1 MQIDLNRNER
11 LLLLD
16 ALRQKAY
23 KEKISLPQ
31 TKYAI
36 RQIYRA
42 LIEKLEEDEILS
54 RKVRETM
61 PEKKIIIQRKNN

>member
-1 MQIDLNRNER
+1 MQIDLSSPER

-16 ALRQKAY
+16 ALRQKPY
-23 KEKISLPQ
+23 KEKMRLPK

-36 RQIYRA
+36 RQTYRA

-61 PEKKIIIQRKNN
+61 PEKKIIIPGKDN

>member
-1 MQIDLNRNER
+1 MNINLDRNER
-11 LLLLD
+11 MLLLD

-36 RQIYRA
+36 RQTYRA
-42 LIEKLEEDEILS
+42 LIEKLEEDEITS

-61 PEKKIIIQRKNN
+61 PEKKIIIPGKDN

>member
-1 MQIDLNRNER
+1 MNINLDRNER
-11 LLLLD
+11 MLLLD

-36 RQIYRA
+36 RQTYRA
-42 LIEKLEEDEILS
+42 LIEKLEEDEITS

-61 PEKKIIIQRKNN
+61 PEKKISIPGKDN

>member
-1 MQIDLNRNER
+1 MNINLDRNER
-11 LLLLD
+11 MLLLD

-36 RQIYRA
+36 RQTYRA
-42 LIEKLEEDEILS
+42 LIEKLEEDEITS
-54 RKVRETM
+54 RKVRETV
-61 PEKKIIIQRKNN
+61 PEAKIIVPGKEN

>member
-1 MQIDLNRNER
+1 MNINLDRNER

-36 RQIYRA
+36 RQTYRA
-42 LIEKLEEDEILS
+42 LIEKLEEDEITS
-54 RKVRETM
+54 RKVRETF
-61 PEKKIIIQRKNN
+61 PGKDN

>member
-1 MQIDLNRNER
+1 MDIDLSRNER

-31 TKYAI
+31 TKFAI
-36 RQIYRA
+36 RQTYRA
-42 LIEKLEEDEILS
+42 LIEKLEEDEITS
-54 RKVRETM
+54 RKVRETF
-61 PEKKIIIQRKNN
+61 PDKKIIIPGKDN

>member
-16 ALRQKAY
+16 ALRQKPY
-23 KEKISLPQ
+23 KEKMRLPQ

-36 RQIYRA
+36 RQTYRA

-61 PEKKIIIQRKNN
+61 PEKKIIIPGKDN